1 MVDEKK
7 VALMTKLAIFEK
19 HESNDSLVL
28 SKYYKNDYVRYNM
41 LKTLIS
47 ATIVYW
53 SIVAAYVF
61 MRFDQMLAEINKID
75 YFDLVYKLLLW
86 YVMVL
91 VVYFVFS
98 SLVYSYRYYKAR
110 PGLTKYNANLKK
122 LIEYEG
128 GNVYKGKVI
137 KTTVVEA
144 PSDEEMNITPV
155 AEKTPE
161 QRASASRGTVSRMAM
176 VRQSQQEADKIK
188 QQQIIDNLNQRNA
201 RIAAQNEARLR
212 QQQQIEHDRQVIQER
227 RRQLEQ
233 AQMEKIRA
241 QAFQQVN
248 RNSYTANNTNS
259 MEGRDK

>member
-91 VVYFVFS
+91 VVS
-98 SLVYSYRYYKAR
+98 
-110 PGLTKYNANLKK
+110 
-122 LIEYEG
+122 
-128 GNVYKGKVI
+128 
-137 KTTVVEA
+137 
-144 PSDEEMNITPV
+144 
-155 AEKTPE
+155 
-161 QRASASRGTVSRMAM
+161 
-176 VRQSQQEADKIK
+176 
-188 QQQIIDNLNQRNA
+188 
-201 RIAAQNEARLR
+201 
-212 QQQQIEHDRQVIQER
+212 
-227 RRQLEQ
+227 
-233 AQMEKIRA
+233 
-241 QAFQQVN
+241 
-248 RNSYTANNTNS
+248 
-259 MEGRDK
+259 